1 MTVSDYPIPT
11 GTARSECVIKRSR
24 FITTLAH
31 APSPAV
37 AREWVGR
44 LRVEFPVANHHCWAF
59 TAGPPGDQRFIG
71 CSDDG
76 EPRGTAGKPML
87 QVLRNCGVGEI
98 VAVVTRFFGG
108 TKLGKGGLVKAYTQ
122 GVQAALVDLRL
133 TEKRQW
139 SELSLTCGYDQLET
153 VKHICR
159 QFGAHLEDAVY
170 GEGVS
175 LRIAV
180 TPDHCE
186 ALTAALP
193 RRAGKGG
200 S

>member
-1 MTVSDYPIPT
+1 MTASPYPIPT
-11 GTARSECVIKRSR
+11 GIARSESVIKRSR

-31 APSPAV
+31 APSPAA
-37 AREWVGR
+37 ARERVDR
-44 LRVEFPVANHHCWAF
+44 LRTEFPAANHNCWAF
-59 TAGPPGDQRFIG
+59 VAGPPGDQRFIG

-87 QVLRNCGVGEI
+87 QVLLNCGVGEI

-122 GVQAALVDLRL
+122 GVQAGLADLRL
-133 TEKRQW
+133 TEKKEW
-139 SELSLTCGYDQLET
+139 AELALTCDYDQLET

-159 QFGAHLEDAVY
+159 RFGAHMEDALY
-170 GEGVS
+170 GERVS

-180 TPDHCE
+180 TLDQRK

-193 RRAGKGG
+193 HRAAKGG
-200 S
+200 G